1 MIPLFRA
8 AALLL
13 FSAMTIATAQAAAL
27 PPHNPPQGAH
37 APFVFGHRGASAYRP
52 EHTLA
57 SYDLAIAMGA
67 DFVEPDL
74 VSTKDGVLVCRHE
87 NYIGGD
93 SSAIVGGDTTDVASH
108 PEFAARKTTKV
119 IDGVSLTG
127 WFVEDFTLAELK
139 TLRAKERLP
148 QLRPA
153 NAGYDGRFEVP
164 TFQEM
169 IDLVKKREMETG
181 RRIGI
186 IPETKHPS
194 YFQSIGLALEEPL
207 AKALKANGYDSA
219 DAPVFIQSFEVA
231 NLVKLRSMTKARLVQ
246 LVEAPTARPQD
257 FVIAGDKRTYADL
270 MTPAGLKQLRAHADA
285 IGPEKGWIIPRDA
298 AGNLLAP
305 TTLVAD
311 AHAAGLLVT
320 PYTFRPENYFLPLN
334 LRKGDDLRAYGD
346 DAAEFAAFLKAGVDA
361 IFADAPDRARA
372 AVDAFAPASSRR

>member
-13 FSAMTIATAQAAAL
+13 LSVMTVTSAEAAPPP
-27 PPHNPPQGAH
+27 PPHNPQH
-37 APFVFGHRGASAYRP
+37 AAPLVFGHRGASAYRP

-57 SYDLAIAMGA
+57 SYDLAISMGA

-93 SSAIVGGDTTDVASH
+93 SSALVGGDTTDVASH

-169 IDLVKKREMETG
+169 IDLVKKREKETG

-207 AKALKANGYDSA
+207 VKALKANGYDSA

-231 NLVKLRSMTKARLVQ
+231 NLIKLRAMTRARLVQ
-246 LVEAPTARPQD
+246 LVDSPTARPQD

-285 IGPEKGWIIPRDA
+285 IGPDKGWIIPRDA

-311 AHAAGLLVT
+311 AHTAGLLVT
-320 PYTFRPENYFLPLN
+320 PYTFRPENYFLPTS
-334 LRKGDDLRAYGD
+334 LRKGNDPRAYGD

-361 IFADAPDRARA
+361 LFADAPDRARA
-372 AVDAFAPASSRR
+372 AVDAFAPTSPRH